1 MNNLT
6 FTIDLVN
13 GLLQYLG
20 SRPYIETAG
29 LIAEMHKQASD
40 QGAPAPVAVSIEN
53 SAE

>member
-40 QGAPAPVAVSIEN
+40 QGAAPVAVSIEN